1 MWKLVLSSLPLFVPG
16 CMLLELQ
23 WRVHTALKT
32 TRQRDSE
39 ADCISLLGMFVFV
52 RLRLTDRLCTSSV
65 RGNERWKEEDEECQ
79 RGPLTVWDWDRG
91 NSRGW
96 PWGSISPA
104 TARETERTQSVEET
118 AVWLSCFSVAFL
130 QRWPNYHLELSAIK
144 RTVRAN
150 SSLIIGA
157 CVELNTC
164 VNLCK

>member
-1 MWKLVLSSLPLFVPG
+1 
-16 CMLLELQ
+16 MLLELQ
-23 WRVHTALKT
+23 WRVYTALKT

-52 RLRLTDRLCTSSV
+52 RLRLTDWGCTSSV
-65 RGNERWKEEDEECQ
+65 RGNERSKEENEECQ
-79 RGPLTVWDWDRG
+79 RGPLTVWDRDRG

-118 AVWLSCFSVAFL
+118 AVWLSVAFL

-144 RTVRAN
+144 GTVRAN

-157 CVELNTC
+157 SVELNTC